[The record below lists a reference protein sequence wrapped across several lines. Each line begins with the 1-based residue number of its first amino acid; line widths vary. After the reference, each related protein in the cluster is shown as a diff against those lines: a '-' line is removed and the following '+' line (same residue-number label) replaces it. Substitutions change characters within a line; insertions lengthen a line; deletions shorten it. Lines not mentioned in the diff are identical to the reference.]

1 MTMISTQLSK
11 EELDLVLNYRQGLY
25 KIDIT
30 KDEYDLICRLR
41 NLDESPARKYLS
53 NVEKLMFDENDLVK
67 QCAKTLKGFGE
78 ALLLGNITPAEY
90 NNRPYFEFENQ
101 SKHVNDKVR
110 DLNYLRDQILFH
122 FENGDE

>member
-30 KDEYDLICRLR
+30 QDEYDLICRFR

-53 NVEKLMFDENDLVK
+53 NVEKLMFDEDDLVK

-78 ALLLGNITPAEY
+78 ALLLGNITAAEY